1 MQQNKFLKGM
11 KNALP
16 IGLGYLFVSFSIGI
30 ACNNAGLNIFQSFLI
45 SLLNNASA
53 GEYAGLTVIAADAGI
68 AEMIIIMLVVNAR
81 YMLMST
87 ALSQR
92 LREDMPIWQRLIIG
106 FDITD
111 EMFGFA
117 YSGDSYL
124 SFLYFLGG
132 MLVTIPAWFG
142 GTIIGAVL
150 GNLMSARLVSGFSV
164 MLFGMF
170 IAIIIPAGKKDKV
183 VLFTVLIGFAL
194 SYAFKVLP
202 VLKALSSGTA
212 TIILTVAISA
222 VAAILFPKD
231 GANE

>member
-1 MQQNKFLKGM
+1 MQQNNFLKGM

-16 IGLGYLFVSFSIGI
+16 IALGYLFVSFSIGI
-30 ACNNAGLNIFQSFLI
+30 ACNNTGLNVFQSFLI
-45 SLLNNASA
+45 SFLNNASA

-68 AEMIIIMLVVNAR
+68 AEMIIIMLIVNAR

-92 LREDMPIWQRLIIG
+92 IKQDMPIWQRLIIG

-111 EMFGFA
+111 EMFGLAFA
-117 YSGDSYL
+117 KDGYL
-124 SFLYFLGG
+124 DFMYFLGA
-132 MLVTIPAWFG
+132 MVVVVPAWFG
-142 GTIIGAVL
+142 GTMIGAIL
-150 GNLMSARLVSGFSV
+150 GSLMSARLVNGFSV

-170 IAIIIPAGKKDKV
+170 IAIIVPAGKKDKV

-202 VLKALSSGTA
+202 VLKGLSSGTA